1 MYKISR
7 KKRERETER
16 ERETKIDKG
25 REIEIENTSSKFSIL
40 KGHNTLCKYQYYPL
54 AHSNTRKN
62 KTILGALDNL

>member
-54 AHSNTRKN
+54 MHG
-62 KTILGALDNL
+62 KTKQILGALDNL